1 MFKKV
6 SDLLGQSSY
15 STKKYKYWRKASSS
29 PRPSEL
35 FDFLSLIARWEE
47 IVGPKLAKVTVPLKN
62 QKKVLTILTNHSG
75 YSQTL
80 SMMEETLKAKIL
92 KVFPELQGKVNR
104 LNFIV
109 STQHFEQERLD
120 LLKRASAHKT
130 EEVKTKKQ
138 NHLHPQSPKYKA
150 LKEEAKREFAEF
162 DEDIQEKLIS
172 LYIQNKEINKDN

>member
-6 SDLLGQSSY
+6 SDLLGQTSY
-15 STKKYKYWRKASSS
+15 SFKKTQYWNKGNST
-29 PRPSEL
+29 RPSEL

-62 QKKVLTILTNHSG
+62 QKKILTILTNHSG
-75 YSQTL
+75 YSQSL

-92 KVFPELQGKVNR
+92 KVFPELQGKINR

-120 LLKRASAHKT
+120 LLKRASVHKT
-130 EEVKTKKQ
+130 EEVKSKKQ
-138 NHLHPQSPKYKA
+138 NQLHPQSPKYKA
-150 LKEEAKREFAEF
+150 LKEEASLEFADFE
-162 DEDIQEKLIS
+162 EDIKEKLIS
-172 LYIQNKEINKDN
+172 LYIQNKEKNSH